1 MRDRF
6 EVEIP
11 WKIVVLEVRGAAWA
25 LGPAPSGVMG
35 KFSQRTL
42 QKPVRVITMKSG
54 KEKPVTMD
62 HVVFEVKDVLA
73 TVDFYEKVLQFPPVR
88 MKEFLAGDAP
98 FPSARVNGQT
108 LVDFFPREFWDNR
121 RRQQNPNHV
130 CFTMSQ
136 SEVAALKRRLS
147 RNKVPIIRRLP
158 RSYGAEGWGN
168 SIYFQDPDGVTLEA
182 RFYGKDA
189 KKELSASAQ
198 KAQGKAALAM
208 IKASKPA
215 EKPAAKKKSPKT

>member
-1 MRDRF
+1 
-6 EVEIP
+6 
-11 WKIVVLEVRGAAWA
+11 
-25 LGPAPSGVMG
+25 
-35 KFSQRTL
+35 
-42 QKPVRVITMKSG
+42 MKSG
-54 KEKPVTMD
+54 KGKPITMD
-62 HVVFEVKDVLA
+62 HVVFEVKDVQA
-73 TVDFYEKVLQFPPVR
+73 TVDFYEKILQFPTVR

-98 FPSARVNGQT
+98 FPSARVNSQT
-108 LVDFFPREFWDNR
+108 LVDFFPQEFWDNR

-198 KAQGKAALAM
+198 KAQGKAALAA
-208 IKASKPA
+208 IKASKPVG
-215 EKPAAKKKSPKT
+215 KKKSSKS